1 MKKLLIFAF
10 ASLFILSACGKKAD
24 KASAEQSH
32 ESAAIQ
38 EVKSDNA
45 QETKPAE
52 AAAKMP
58 RAEKA
63 DVDMTIDDIT
73 ANIKWEKGNI
83 DRFSFEYEV
92 PAYMEKQPA
101 PDNLDG
107 ATYVW
112 KDLTYKVWGANDMHD
127 GSAKA
132 AFDQAVKL
140 LGHATHENVVESDYY
155 IISDFDEKNDIFYRK
170 CVFNNALVY
179 CEEVSYPQ
187 DYKTA
192 VVPIVNKIASFRI
205 ADRQ

>member
-1 MKKLLIFAF
+1 
-10 ASLFILSACGKKAD
+10 
-24 KASAEQSH
+24 
-32 ESAAIQ
+32 
-38 EVKSDNA
+38 
-45 QETKPAE
+45 
-52 AAAKMP
+52 
-58 RAEKA
+58 
-63 DVDMTIDDIT
+63 
-73 ANIKWEKGNI
+73 
-83 DRFSFEYEV
+83 
-92 PAYMEKQPA
+92 MEKQPA

-140 LGHATHENVVESDYY
+140 LGHAPHENVVESDYY

-205 ADRQ
+205 ADRQQARKRAVGACHNTRQWDELEQDNADYDAALEYDEDNNA